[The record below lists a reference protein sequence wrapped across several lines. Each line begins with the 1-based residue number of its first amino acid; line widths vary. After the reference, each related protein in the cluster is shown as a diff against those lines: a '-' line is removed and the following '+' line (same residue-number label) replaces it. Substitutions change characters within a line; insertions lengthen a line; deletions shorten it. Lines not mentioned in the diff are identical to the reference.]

1 MAAAVGVGEAGGCA
15 GGPGDVPTE
24 DQSLKRGRNLFV
36 KQEGGAMRGRMVRM
50 AAGVMLV
57 MGAFLVVVGL
67 VFGEWSRAVQ
77 GMLFVVLG
85 VYFWRWRGE
94 G

>member
-1 MAAAVGVGEAGGCA
+1 
-15 GGPGDVPTE
+15 
-24 DQSLKRGRNLFV
+24 
-36 KQEGGAMRGRMVRM
+36 MRGRMVRI

-67 VFGEWSRAVQ
+67 VFGAWSRVAQ
-77 GMLFVVLG
+77 GVLFVVLG
-85 VYFWRWRGE
+85 VYFWRWRRE

>member
-1 MAAAVGVGEAGGCA
+1 MN
-15 GGPGDVPTE
+15 
-24 DQSLKRGRNLFV
+24 SGRNLFV

-85 VYFWRWRGE
+85 VYFWRWRRE

>member
-1 MAAAVGVGEAGGCA
+1 M
-15 GGPGDVPTE
+15 
-24 DQSLKRGRNLFV
+24 SGRIL
-36 KQEGGAMRGRMVRM
+36 RL

-67 VFGEWSRAVQ
+67 VFGEWRRAVQ
-77 GMLFVVLG
+77 GVLFVVLG
-85 VYFWRWRGE
+85 VTFWRWRRE